1 MILFTS
7 AAMLLASCGKSKD
20 TTLIVPLLL
29 SAGTQNGA
37 SPADAGTDQT
47 PATLGTVDA
56 LTSPAVEPASEDLE
70 DTDSAE
76 DAEQEPNAPN
86 DTAETADIS
95 CDRTVAID
103 TSAGNWFETP
113 RSTRDERSVS
123 GIHTYWQDQALM
135 VHVRGNCKAGW
146 FRIRVTAKNTAGP
159 LPSWYSHFLVGVKDS
174 DRSHDYESIAIKASD
189 DHYSAGSRL
198 VFLSEGDSHFKL
210 TWSNDAY
217 RQGAYDANIQIK
229 SIQIVPAKKKTAKE
243 HKN

>member
-1 MILFTS
+1 LSFAHVTFSAAVETKIVPPKQNPSPTGKKEMDLKRMILFTS

-174 DRSHDYESIAIKASD
+174 DRSHDYERASR
-189 DHYSAGSRL
+189 SKLLTITTAQAAGWCFCRK
-198 VFLSEGDSHFKL
+198 V
-210 TWSNDAY
+210 TRTSN
-217 RQGAYDANIQIK
+217 
-229 SIQIVPAKKKTAKE
+229 
-243 HKN
+243 